1 MAKCAGGCCSHQE
14 DNKNDHGH
22 DHDHD
27 QNLTLQEILKESFF
41 AIISF
46 VILFAGIIIDF
57 LKIPFFQDTL
67 TQLIWYGV
75 PFILVGFPVI
85 LTAIKLML
93 KGDFFNELSL
103 MSIATIGAFV
113 LGEFSE
119 GLGVMVFYSIGEVFQ
134 GLAVSKAKNN
144 IKALLD
150 VRPDV
155 AYVLRGDVIVPL
167 DPEEVEIGE
176 IIEIRTGEKIPLD
189 GVLITE
195 KAAFNTAALTGES
208 VPRNIKA
215 NEEVLAGMLSSDKT
229 VRIQVTKTYQN
240 STLARILTM
249 VQEASE
255 NKSPTEQFIRKFA
268 RVYTPIVFGL
278 ATLLVIA
285 PFFIL
290 GATEYE
296 FATWFYRSLIFLV
309 ISCPCAFVIS
319 VPLGYFGGIGL
330 GSSQGVLFKGGNFL
344 EAMNNLKT
352 LVTDKTGTITKG
364 VFTVQEVIAEDKD
377 LFFKN
382 LLAIEKHSTHPI
394 AKAIIEYL
402 TTQNI
407 SPVEVDKVSEIAG
420 LGLEGQVSQGTLLVG
435 NIKLMDKNNISVP
448 EHLRNIAKTVVFAG
462 LNNSFLGAAVVADEI
477 KEDARLAIQ
486 KLHKLGVNVIMLSG
500 DKQEIVDEIAKELSI
515 DEAYG
520 ELLPAQKAEYF
531 EKIKKESKPKDIIAF
546 VGDGIND
553 APVLALSDVGIA
565 MGGLGSDL
573 AIETADV
580 IIQTDEPSKI
590 PLAVNIAQETR
601 KIVVQNITLAMGV
614 KLIVLFLG
622 AYGLASMWEAIF
634 ADVGVSLIA
643 TINSTRLLGKKFN

>member
-155 AYVLRGDVIVPL
+155 AYVLRGDVIVSL

>member
-113 LGEFSE
+113 LGEFAE

-167 DPEEVEIGE
+167 DPEDVEIGE

-290 GATEYE
+290 GATE
-296 FATWFYRSLIFLV
+296 
-309 ISCPCAFVIS
+309 
-319 VPLGYFGGIGL
+319 
-330 GSSQGVLFKGGNFL
+330 
-344 EAMNNLKT
+344 
-352 LVTDKTGTITKG
+352 
-364 VFTVQEVIAEDKD
+364 
-377 LFFKN
+377 
-382 LLAIEKHSTHPI
+382 
-394 AKAIIEYL
+394 
-402 TTQNI
+402 
-407 SPVEVDKVSEIAG
+407 
-420 LGLEGQVSQGTLLVG
+420 
-435 NIKLMDKNNISVP
+435 
-448 EHLRNIAKTVVFAG
+448 
-462 LNNSFLGAAVVADEI
+462 
-477 KEDARLAIQ
+477 
-486 KLHKLGVNVIMLSG
+486 
-500 DKQEIVDEIAKELSI
+500 
-515 DEAYG
+515 
-520 ELLPAQKAEYF
+520 
-531 EKIKKESKPKDIIAF
+531 
-546 VGDGIND
+546 
-553 APVLALSDVGIA
+553 
-565 MGGLGSDL
+565 
-573 AIETADV
+573 
-580 IIQTDEPSKI
+580 
-590 PLAVNIAQETR
+590 
-601 KIVVQNITLAMGV
+601 
-614 KLIVLFLG
+614 
-622 AYGLASMWEAIF
+622 
-634 ADVGVSLIA
+634 
-643 TINSTRLLGKKFN
+643 